1 MTIAIVIGGGVIGSV
16 AALALQRRGIATRL
30 IDPDP
35 DWRGASH
42 GNAGHIAVDEISPL
56 ASRATLRD
64 LHRNLFL
71 RGGPV
76 ALRPRDIAAW
86 LPFGLRL
93 IAASRP
99 DRFEAGKRA
108 LASLMAEALP
118 AWRRLVAEIGAPD
131 LLREAGHFVIW
142 DTPASAA
149 AGRAHLTGTDT
160 GTTSFRDAS
169 EAELSRLSSL
179 TMPPAGAVR
188 FAGTGQIA
196 DLGLLAEALVAR
208 FEALGGERIQGS
220 ASLDGGGVRLESG
233 SRLTADAIL
242 VAAGPRSGAL
252 LRPLGHKVPL
262 IAERGYH
269 IEAAGAGWPEDMP
282 SILFA
287 DRAMFVTRFR
297 SGLRATG
304 FVEFGR
310 AASPPDPRK
319 WARLRGHVRALGLA
333 FEEPIAEWMGARP
346 TLPDYLPAI
355 GRSGR
360 APNLHYAFGH
370 QHLGLTLAAVTGEA
384 VAALIAGD
392 RPAVDLAPF
401 AVERFER
408 SAMARDRRLESAP
421 PR

>member
-1 MTIAIVIGGGVIGSV
+1 MTIVIGGGVIGSV

-35 DWRGASH
+35 AWRGASH
-42 GNAGHIAVDEISPL
+42 GNAGHIAADEIAPL
-56 ASRATLRD
+56 ASRATLRS
-64 LHRNLFL
+64 LPANLFL

-76 ALRPRDIAAW
+76 ALPLRDIAAW

-99 DRFEAGKRA
+99 DRFEAGKKA
-108 LASLMAEALP
+108 LAALMAEALP
-118 AWRRLVAEIGAPD
+118 AWRRLVAELGAPE
-131 LLREAGHFVIW
+131 LLREAGHFVVW
-142 DTPASAA
+142 ETRASAA
-149 AGRAHLTGTDT
+149 AGRARLAEADT
-160 GTTSFRDAS
+160 GTTSVRDATG
-169 EAELSRLSSL
+169 AELARLGSL
-179 TMPPAGAVR
+179 MAPPAGAVR

-196 DLGLLAEALVAR
+196 DLGRLAEALVAR
-208 FEALGGERIQGS
+208 FEALGGERIEGK
-220 ASLDGGGVRLESG
+220 ARLEGGGVALDGGRRLA
-233 SRLTADAIL
+233 ADSIL
-242 VAAGPRSGAL
+242 VAAGPGSAAL

-269 IEAAGAGWPEDMP
+269 IQAAAAGWPEDMP

-287 DRAMFVTRFR
+287 DRSMFVTRFR

-310 AASPPDPRK
+310 ATSPPDPRK
-319 WARLRGHVRALGLA
+319 WARLRSHVRALGLP
-333 FEEPIAEWMGARP
+333 FEEPVAEWMGARP

-370 QHLGLTLAAVTGEA
+370 QHLGLTLAAATGEA
-384 VAALIAGD
+384 VAAAIAGD
-392 RPAVDLAPF
+392 SLAVDLSPF
-401 AVERFER
+401 SLARFGT
-408 SAMARDRRLESAP
+408 
-421 PR
+421 